1 MHIHACKY
9 VSFCII
15 IIFSSVHL
23 FTGNAR
29 VMGQAAV
36 SVQHFQDGAEEESP
50 GGAGRSE
57 LLRHHQQGTAGA
69 QNEVHDQ
76 HQAAQ

>member
-1 MHIHACKY
+1 MH
-9 VSFCII
+9 VSMCLFALLFF
-15 IIFSSVHL
+15 FSSVNL

-50 GGAGRSE
+50 GGAGCPE

>member
-1 MHIHACKY
+1 
-9 VSFCII
+9 
-15 IIFSSVHL
+15 
-23 FTGNAR
+23 
-29 VMGQAAV
+29 MGQAAV

-50 GGAGRSE
+50 GGAGRPE

-76 HQAAQ
+76 HQAAQC